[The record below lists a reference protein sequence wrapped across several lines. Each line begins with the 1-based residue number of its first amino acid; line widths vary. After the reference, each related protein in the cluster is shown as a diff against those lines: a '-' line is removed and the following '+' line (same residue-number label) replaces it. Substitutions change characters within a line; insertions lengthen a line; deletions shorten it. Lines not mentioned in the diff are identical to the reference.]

1 VVALLLPRFVPSERL
16 RGVQWVGLLVAFCA
30 VALALSE
37 GLLDDTTGHWRGDL
51 LGLTAAV
58 FWGLTTLVLR
68 TTGIAVL
75 AAEKTLFYQVL
86 GAAIVTPLLSLATQ
100 ESWRMDYSSNAWW
113 SLGIQTVV
121 GAFASYL
128 TWMWLLRHYPATRMA
143 SFTFLTPVFALV
155 FGVGFLGEALSW
167 QLVVAIAGVG
177 TGIWLV
183 NQKHSP
189 RA

>member
-1 VVALLLPRFVPSERL
+1 
-16 RGVQWVGLLVAFCA
+16 
-30 VALALSE
+30 
-37 GLLDDTTGHWRGDL
+37 
-51 LGLTAAV
+51 
-58 FWGLTTLVLR
+58 LVLR

-100 ESWRMDYSSNAWW
+100 ETWRMDYSPNAWW

-183 NQKHSP
+183 NQKHTP

>member
-1 VVALLLPRFVPSERL
+1 
-16 RGVQWVGLLVAFCA
+16 
-30 VALALSE
+30 
-37 GLLDDTTGHWRGDL
+37 
-51 LGLTAAV
+51 
-58 FWGLTTLVLR
+58 LVLR

-183 NQKHSP
+183 NQKHAP